1 MGLPLKSTV
10 IAQGLLPVWQKPL
23 LIIDG
28 MRLDLGFHLN
38 LGFWSSLIMVLNC
51 SIPALCVSAARSGDC
66 TCHAGRCFGADTRP
80 NHADLLPGTQS
91 FLLHPRGLLRIEI
104 CLSYITAQFF
114 IKGKTQ
120 RLGWQQKVI
129 QPALLCSQP
138 HKRKFLQFTSTCAGS
153 CLSECCI

>member
-38 LGFWSSLIMVLNC
+38 LGFRSSLIIVLNC
-51 SIPALCVSAARSGDC
+51 SFPALCVSAARSSDC
-66 TCHAGRCFGADTRP
+66 TCPAGRCLGADTRP

-114 IKGKTQ
+114 IKGKMQ
-120 RLGWQQKVI
+120 RLGWHQKVI
-129 QPALLCSQP
+129 QPASLCSQP
-138 HKRKFLQFTSTCAGS
+138 QKRKFLQFTSTCAGS

>member
-10 IAQGLLPVWQKPL
+10 IAQGLLPVGQMPL

-38 LGFWSSLIMVLNC
+38 LGFRSSLIIMLNC
-51 SIPALCVSAARSGDC
+51 SVPAVCVSAARSGDC
-66 TCHAGRCFGADTRP
+66 TCPAGRCFRADTCP
-80 NHADLLPGTQS
+80 NRADLLPSTWS

-104 CLSYITAQFF
+104 CSSYVIAHCF
-114 IKGKTQ
+114 IKGKAQ
-120 RLGWQQKVI
+120 RLVWHQKVI
-129 QPALLCSQP
+129 QPASLCSQP
-138 HKRKFLQFTSTCAGS
+138 QKRKFLQFTSTCAGS